1 MTILASFAVPHPP
14 IILPEVGQGEEEKIR
29 KTIAAYDTV
38 MEKAAGLQPDTLIIT
53 SPHGEMYMDY
63 FHIAP
68 GPTARGDFAQFRAP
82 QVELSVRYDR
92 DLASLIA
99 EEAREAGI
107 PAGFEGERDPAL
119 DHGTMIPLYF
129 YRKYGSLDKVK
140 VVRIGLSGL
149 GPDVHYLFGRCIRE
163 AVEKLGRR
171 AVFIASGDLS
181 HKLKEDGPYGYV
193 PEGPVFDRQCTEALG
208 QGDFFRLLTLEHSLC
223 TRAAEC
229 VLRSFWIMA
238 GAWDGRNVKARLLSY
253 EGPFGVGYGVAAF
266 LPGAPDPGRK
276 FLSPL
281 LTAEKK
287 QREERVARED
297 PYVKLARLAVE
308 TYVKDRE
315 IPSLPEGLPPEMLSA
330 RAGAFVSLHLRDQ
343 LRGCIGT
350 FLPTRNNL
358 AEEILR
364 NGISAA
370 TRDPRFPPV
379 RPEELPY
386 LEYNVDVLT
395 TPEPVSGPEQLDPRK
410 YGVIVKS
417 AQDERRGLLLPDLD
431 GVDTVGDQIAIARQ
445 KGNIA
450 ITEPVQLFRFQVVR
464 HR

>member
-1 MTILASFAVPHPP
+1 MTILASYAVPHPP
-14 IILPEVGQGEEEKIR
+14 IILPEVGRGEER
-29 KTIAAYDTV
+29 KIAATTAAYEAV
-38 MEKAAGLQPDTLIIT
+38 MKQAAEFQPDTLIIT
-53 SPHGEMYMDY
+53 SPHAEMYMDY

-68 GPTARGDFAQFRAP
+68 GSRAQGNFAPFQAP
-82 QVELSVRYDR
+82 QVEIPVQYDQ

-99 EEAREAGI
+99 NEAKKANI
-107 PAGFEGERDPAL
+107 PAGFAGEQNPAL
-119 DHGTMIPLYF
+119 DHGTLIPLYF
-129 YRKYGSLDKVK
+129 YRKFGSLEKVRI
-140 VVRIGLSGL
+140 VRIGLSGL
-149 GPDVHYLFGRCIRE
+149 SSSMHYGFGQCIQD

-208 QGDFFRLLTLEHSLC
+208 QGDFFRLLTLDHSLC

-229 VLRSFWIMA
+229 GLRSFWIMA
-238 GAWDGRNVKARLLSY
+238 GAWDGTAVRSRLLSY

-287 QREERVARED
+287 RRAERIARED
-297 PYVKLARLAVE
+297 PYVKLARWAVE
-308 TYVKDRE
+308 TYVKKHE
-315 IPSLPEGLPPEMLSA
+315 IAPLPTDLPPEMFHT
-330 RAGAFVSLHLRDQ
+330 RAGAFVSIHLQDQ

-350 FLPTRNNL
+350 FLPTQDCL
-358 AEEILR
+358 AQEILL

-370 TRDPRFPPV
+370 TRDPRFCAVQPH
-379 RPEELPY
+379 ELPY
-386 LEYNVDVLT
+386 LEYNVDVLS
-395 TPEPVSGPEQLDPRK
+395 TPEPISGPEQLDPRK

-417 AQDERRGLLLPDLD
+417 AQDDRRGLLLPDLD
-431 GVDTVGDQIAIARQ
+431 GVDTVADQIAIARQ

-450 ITEPVQLFRFQVVR
+450 ATEPIQLFRFQVVR

>member
-1 MTILASFAVPHPP
+1 MTILASYAVPHPP
-14 IILPEVGQGEEEKIR
+14 IILPEVGRGEER
-29 KTIAAYDTV
+29 KIAATTAAYEAV
-38 MEKAAGLQPDTLIIT
+38 MKQAAEFQPDTLIIT
-53 SPHGEMYMDY
+53 SPHAEMYMDY

-68 GPTARGDFAQFRAP
+68 GREAQGNFAQFGAS
-82 QVELSVRYDR
+82 QVEISVQYDR
-92 DLASLIA
+92 DLAALIA
-99 EEAREAGI
+99 DEAEKVGI
-107 PAGFEGERDPAL
+107 PAGFEGERNPDL

-129 YRKYGSLDKVK
+129 YRKYGSLEKVRI
-140 VVRIGLSGL
+140 VRIGLSGMSSAI
-149 GPDVHYLFGRCIRE
+149 HYRFGQCIQD

-208 QGDFFRLLTLEHSLC
+208 QGDFFRLLTLDHSLC

-229 VLRSFWIMA
+229 GLRSFWIMA
-238 GAWDGRNVKARLLSY
+238 GAWDGTAVRFRLLSY

-281 LTAEKK
+281 LAAEKK
-287 QREERVARED
+287 RRAERIAQED

-330 RAGAFVSLHLRDQ
+330 RAGAFVSLHLQDQ

-350 FLPTRNNL
+350 FLPTQDCL
-358 AEEILR
+358 AREILL

-370 TRDPRFPPV
+370 TRDPRFPAVQPH
-379 RPEELPY
+379 ELPY
-386 LEYNVDVLT
+386 LEYNVDVLS
-395 TPEPVSGPEQLDPRK
+395 TPEPISGADQLDPRK
-410 YGVIVKS
+410 YGLIVKS
-417 AQDERRGLLLPDLD
+417 AQDDRRGLLLPDLD
-431 GVDTVGDQIAIARQ
+431 GVDTVADQIAIARQ

-450 ITEPVQLFRFQVVR
+450 ATEPIQLFRFQVVR

>member
-1 MTILASFAVPHPP
+1 MTILASYAVPHPP
-14 IILPEVGQGEEEKIR
+14 IILPEVGRGEER
-29 KTIAAYDTV
+29 KIAATT
-38 MEKAAGLQPDTLIIT
+38 AAYEAIMKQAAEFQPDTLIIT

-68 GPTARGDFAQFRAP
+68 GSGAQGDFAQFRAP

-92 DLASLIA
+92 DLASLID
-99 EEAREAGI
+99 EEARQSGI
-107 PAGFEGERDPAL
+107 PAGFGGERDPAL

-149 GPDVHYLFGRCIRE
+149 GPDVHYLFGRYIRE
-163 AVEKLGRR
+163 ATEKLGRR

-181 HKLKEDGPYGYV
+181 HKLKKDGPYGYV

-208 QGDFFRLLTLEHSLC
+208 QGDFFRLLTLDHSLC

-229 VLRSFWIMA
+229 GLRSFWIMA
-238 GAWDGRNVKARLLSY
+238 GAWDGTAVRSRLLSY

-281 LTAEKK
+281 LAAEKK
-287 QREERVARED
+287 RREERIARED

-308 TYVKDRE
+308 TYVKDHE
-315 IPSLPEGLPPEMLSA
+315 IAPLPADLPPEMLQTQ
-330 RAGAFVSLHLRDQ
+330 AGAFVSLHLQEQ

-350 FLPTRNNL
+350 FLPTQDCL
-358 AEEILR
+358 AREILL

-370 TRDPRFPPV
+370 TRDPRFPAV
-379 RPEELPY
+379 QPEELPY

-395 TPEPVSGPEQLDPRK
+395 TPEPISGPEQLDPRK

-417 AQDERRGLLLPDLD
+417 AQDDRRGLLLPDLD
-431 GVDTVGDQIAIARQ
+431 GVDTVDDQIAIARQ

-450 ITEPVQLFRFQVVR
+450 ATELVQLFRFQVVR